1 MQLIIVSFLSSFLPE
16 PYLLEDDSGFFLSE
30 EPSEPE
36 FAAER
41 ETNATGQLGGT
52 VFLHCPVVNSG
63 DRAVSYPSVSCAL
76 LRAWMDVDGILS
88 LFLCKLI
95 QGYTDG
101 HNYFF
106 TDRNDGQES

>member
-1 MQLIIVSFLSSFLPE
+1 MSPSFLPE

-76 LRAWMDVDGILS
+76 LKACMLMAFLSFFSDDAFYGICPMKFGILKKE
-88 LFLCKLI
+88 LKKCLKHPWAALL
-95 QGYTDG
+95 
-101 HNYFF
+101 
-106 TDRNDGQES
+106 